1 MPEDLPFHAITDK
14 DGTKL
19 EVTRMDYMFYNCSSL
34 TSINLSSF
42 DTSSVT
48 RMDYMF
54 YNCSSLTSINLSS
67 FDTSSVTRMD
77 YMFYNFSSLAS
88 INLSSFNTSNVFNF
102 RYMFYGCSN
111 LTSLDLSSF
120 DASLVIKM
128 NYEYYLSNM
137 FNECTKLYSITFIEP
152 VFLLLYGFPVYTEWT
167 CDGITMDYGWQ

>member
-1 MPEDLPFHAITDK
+1 MVKEDNDNKYLRIMIKDTSITEMPEDLPFHAITDK

-19 EVTRMDYMFYNCSSL
+19 E
-34 TSINLSSF
+34 
-42 DTSSVT
+42 VT